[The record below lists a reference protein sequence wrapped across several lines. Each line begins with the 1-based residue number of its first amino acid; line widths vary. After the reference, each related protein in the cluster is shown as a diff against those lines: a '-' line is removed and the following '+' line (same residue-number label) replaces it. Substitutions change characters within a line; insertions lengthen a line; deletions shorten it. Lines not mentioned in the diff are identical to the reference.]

1 MKSINLIT
9 LSFLLAVLVLSGC
22 TSDNQ
27 TTITTNLSPDVL
39 VAESFLA
46 DITQQVAGDRLSVDV
61 LVPAGTD
68 PHAFQATPQDVARLE
83 NAKVLVLNGGGLE
96 QWLDPLMIKNDKQI
110 RIIASDGLEPVIR
123 DLPGE
128 TRHGE
133 EGDPHFWLDP
143 NLVIT
148 YVNNIRDGLSVFDPR
163 GKSIYEA
170 NANAYIQQLRD
181 LDTWITEQV
190 TLIPPENRI
199 IVTNHESLGYFAD
212 RYGFKVAGTI
222 IPSVSSEA
230 APSAADL
237 ADLISVI
244 QKEHVRAIFIETG
257 ANTGLADQIAGET
270 GVTVVSDIY
279 THSITTSDG
288 LAGSYIDMMKYDTLR
303 IVDALK
309 ENKK

>member
-1 MKSINLIT
+1 MKSFNLIT
-9 LSFLLAVLVLSGC
+9 LSFLLVVLGLTGC
-22 TSDNQ
+22 ATNNKS
-27 TTITTNLSPDVL
+27 TTNLSPEVL
-39 VAESFLA
+39 AAESFLA

-96 QWLDPLMIKNDKQI
+96 QWLDPLMIENDKQI
-110 RIIASDGLEPVIR
+110 RVIASDGLEPVIR

-128 TRHGE
+128 TGHGK

-148 YVNNIRDGLSVFDPR
+148 YVNNISDGLSIFDPQ
-163 GKSIYEA
+163 GKSIYET
-170 NANAYIQQLRD
+170 NADAYIQELKN
-181 LDTWITEQV
+181 LDTWITQQV
-190 TLIPPENRI
+190 SLIPPENRI
-199 IVTNHESLGYFAD
+199 LVTNHESLGYFAD

-230 APSAADL
+230 APSASDL
-237 ADLISVI
+237 ADLIGII

-257 ANTGLADQIAGET
+257 ANTDLADQIASET
-270 GVTVVSDIY
+270 GVKVVSDIY
-279 THSITTSDG
+279 THSITTSTG
-288 LAGSYIDMMKYDTLR
+288 NAGSYIEMMKYDTLR

>member
-1 MKSINLIT
+1 MKLINLIT
-9 LSFLLAVLVLSGC
+9 LSFLLAVLVLTGC
-22 TSDNQ
+22 AMDNQ
-27 TTITTNLSPDVL
+27 TTTDISPDVL

-46 DITQQVAGDRLSVDV
+46 DITQQVAGDRLTVDV

-68 PHAFQATPQDVARLE
+68 PHAFQASPQDVARLE

-110 RIIASDGLEPVIR
+110 RVIASDGLKPVIR
-123 DLPGE
+123 DLQGE
-128 TRHGE
+128 TGHDG

-148 YVNNIRDGLSVFDPR
+148 YVNNIREGLSIYDPQ
-163 GKSIYEA
+163 GKSIYEK
-170 NANAYIQQLRD
+170 NANAYIQELKN
-181 LDTWITEQV
+181 LDSWIAEQV
-190 TLIPPENRI
+190 SLIPPENRI
-199 IVTNHESLGYFAD
+199 LVTNHESLGYFAD

-237 ADLISVI
+237 ADLIGII

-257 ANTGLADQIAGET
+257 ANTDLADQIASET
-270 GVTVVSDIY
+270 GVAVVSDIY
-279 THSITTSDG
+279 THSITTSEG
-288 LAGSYIDMMKYDTLR
+288 SAGSYIEMMKYDTLR
-303 IVDALK
+303 IVGALK